1 MAKNQHVIPK
11 SDGWAVKREGNSRAT
26 SIHDTQASAIQA
38 ARKAA
43 KKQGVE
49 LIIHGRDG
57 AVKSRDSQGIDRFT
71 PPRSLPSGPGDSS
84 AESPKS
90 RITAR
95 VNVSVQEVLADA
107 AAILGVPLN
116 SFIVT
121 AAVEKA
127 SSLLA
132 AERRVKLGPEDAKF
146 LERLLENPPEPA
158 PALRAAVAKHREILR
173 ARKS

>member
-43 KKQGVE
+43 RGQGGE

-57 AVKSRDSQGIDRFT
+57 AIRSRNSQGMDSP
-71 PPRSLPSGPGDSS
+71 PPRSLSSGPRDRI
-84 AESPKS
+84 AETPKS

-95 VNVSVQEVLADA
+95 VNGSVQKVLEDA

-132 AERRVKLGPEDAKF
+132 AERSIKLSPEDARF
-146 LERLLENPPEPA
+146 LERLLENPPEPVT
-158 PALRAAVAKHREILR
+158 ALRAAVAKHKETLR
-173 ARKS
+173 GRKS